1 MEEQDEPNPEDDEEF
16 LETLGFEET
25 RVLGSLIEK
34 ELTTPEY
41 YPMSLNGLVNACN
54 QKNNRLPRSELSEEE
69 VGRAIEE
76 LRIKRLVH
84 RVDLVGSRVPKFQH
98 NAEKEL
104 DLIKAERALFPNFST
119 AGLRPPENLTAEPAE
134 CSSSMACRTSK
145 KPFAK
150 WRNDSLPWSDKWTP
164 PPEKGTKVASQVR
177 TTSPDRGI
185 AGRFRR
191 IRPRPGRTIGSSG
204 RNDIGIQGTQRR
216 GRSSSLSTAR
226 AFRPVQGIPQGIRV
240 KTGLPKPSGFRFPDA
255 PGNQRRSS

>member
-104 DLIKAERALFPNFST
+104 DLIKAERALLSELLNRGPQTTGELNGRAGRMFEFDGLSDVEETLREMEERQPPLVGQMDPAPGKRSADGITGSVRLPGSRNCRTVPPYTSPPRTNDWIKWKKWYRNSRNSKKRSKLFVINCASFPISSRNS
-119 AGLRPPENLTAEPAE
+119 ARNSSKNRPP
-134 CSSSMACRTSK
+134 
-145 KPFAK
+145 
-150 WRNDSLPWSDKWTP
+150 
-164 PPEKGTKVASQVR
+164 
-177 TTSPDRGI
+177 
-185 AGRFRR
+185 
-191 IRPRPGRTIGSSG
+191 
-204 RNDIGIQGTQRR
+204 
-216 GRSSSLSTAR
+216 
-226 AFRPVQGIPQGIRV
+226 
-240 KTGLPKPSGFRFPDA
+240 
-255 PGNQRRSS
+255 